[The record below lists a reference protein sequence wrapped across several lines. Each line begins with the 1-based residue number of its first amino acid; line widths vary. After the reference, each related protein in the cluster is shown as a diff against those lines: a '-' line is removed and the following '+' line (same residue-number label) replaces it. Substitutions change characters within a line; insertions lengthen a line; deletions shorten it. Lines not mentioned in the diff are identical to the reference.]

1 MLQQH
6 HWNRPYIAAVD
17 AARREGLAASRGR
30 TASGSLDRIVVAAA
44 AGEQA
49 AWNALVARFTRR
61 IRSAARSHRMSAH
74 DAEDIAQTTWL
85 RLFEHIDSIRDPMGV
100 GAWLETTAKRES
112 LDTARRRD
120 RVRLSEDDDLVDERA
135 DETDITDQ
143 LEATQRATAVAQA
156 IERLPESQ
164 RRLMALLA
172 SEEQP
177 SYAEIA
183 RALSIPV
190 GSIGPTRQRILG
202 RMQQDSQLAQALGR

>member
-1 MLQQH
+1 
-6 HWNRPYIAAVD
+6 
-17 AARREGLAASRGR
+17 
-30 TASGSLDRIVVAAA
+30 
-44 AGEQA
+44 
-49 AWNALVARFTRR
+49 
-61 IRSAARSHRMSAH
+61 
-74 DAEDIAQTTWL
+74 
-85 RLFEHIDSIRDPMGV
+85 MGV